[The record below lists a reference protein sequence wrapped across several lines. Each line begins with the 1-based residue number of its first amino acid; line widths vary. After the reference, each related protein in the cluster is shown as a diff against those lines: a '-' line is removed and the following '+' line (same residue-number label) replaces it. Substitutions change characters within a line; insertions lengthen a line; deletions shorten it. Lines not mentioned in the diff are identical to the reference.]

1 MSNDP
6 VTTVNP
12 DDDGT
17 GYVATYQDAGR
28 EYVSTYDENFVFESE
43 TVTKLYDAITASVN
57 GSTTSS
63 TSVSLDG
70 GWDD

>member
-6 VTTVNP
+6 VITVNP

-28 EYVSTYDENFVFESE
+28 EYEISYDENFVFESE
-43 TVTKLYDAITASVN
+43 TVTKLYDDVRLSMRQRHRFKRRGA
-57 GSTTSS
+57 
-63 TSVSLDG
+63 L
-70 GWDD
+70 